1 MIQTVD
7 NNDDL
12 GTAFYDLLQAFFQNI
27 SSCREGLPS
36 RCGLLVAQPVL
47 DVAHK
52 ICKQD
57 VGADPLLRQ
66 AVSRGKK
73 TIMLRYDN
81 TTISQKVGE
90 LRQLP
95 RLT

>member
-7 NNDDL
+7 NNDDS
-12 GTAFYDLLQAFFQNI
+12 GTAFNDLLQAYFKDI

-36 RCGLLVAQPVL
+36 RYALLLTQPVL
-47 DVAHK
+47 DVPQK

-57 VGADPLLRQ
+57 VGANPLLCQ
-66 AVSRGKK
+66 TVSRGKE
-73 TIMLRYDN
+73 TIVPRYNN
-81 TTISQKVGE
+81 TAISQKIGK

-95 RLT
+95 RFT